1 MEDLDVRVCIT
12 CGKQQVPVIVLIKK
26 DGSITFCD
34 KRETV
39 LLELSGEN
47 FEYLYKL
54 KQAHINVPE
63 VKIEDKL
70 PTDMSYHSVPE
81 KIKLVTD
88 RPLTEYDIEI
98 LATVPN
104 KYDLNTEEQKQ
115 MTVSEKS
122 GFIVVRYRLY
132 QVVEQAAILK
142 DVYTTLESLKTALI
156 VNKNTNILS
165 QIDFVKYME
174 YPEDTQDF
182 VRIQSDYEHY
192 LLNPEKY
199 VSGSIFV
206 VTAKDQVR
214 EKLYNSVE

>member
-1 MEDLDVRVCIT
+1 MEDLDIRACIT
-12 CGKQQVPVIVLIKK
+12 CGKQQVPIIVLIKK
-26 DGSITFCD
+26 DGSVVFCD
-34 KRETV
+34 KKETI
-39 LLELSGEN
+39 LLELSREN

-54 KQAHINVPE
+54 KQAHLDTPE
-63 VKIEDKL
+63 EKTETIVQSSEVVL
-70 PTDMSYHSVPE
+70 PE
-81 KIKLVTD
+81 KIKFVTD

-174 YPEDTQDF
+174 YPEDTKDF
-182 VRIQSDYEHY
+182 VEIQSDYEHY

-199 VSGSIFV
+199 VSGSTFV
-206 VTAKDQVR
+206 VTYKDRIR
-214 EKLYNSVE
+214 ENQTSEE